1 MSTAPKGR
9 IVTFYS
15 FKGGVGRTMA
25 LANVAFLAAMNGRKV
40 LMMDWDLEAPGLA
53 YYYRGMTPPE
63 TAQTRGVLDL
73 ACEWVAAAR
82 AAASSDD
89 ADALIRRYDDGV
101 PFRDCVLP
109 LAADRLP
116 SHGALD
122 LISVGAA
129 RIAAAENQSY
139 EDVLAHFSW
148 ADLMES
154 DGGGLLIDA
163 LRRWAKQHYD
173 LILVDSRTGLSDV
186 AGICTLQ
193 LPDSVALCF
202 ALNRQ
207 NIDGVA
213 KVAGAIRAKRGQ
225 DITLHA
231 VPMRLPT
238 SQTFES
244 SDAHGYAMRELAR
257 VGGFSRDEVQDD
269 FKALGIP
276 SAEAIPFY
284 ESLAPFLADDPDN
297 DPLTRKYLRLTRE
310 FVSGQDLTVPEI
322 GSDWASQIRR
332 RLQPR
337 IATFEYLDKLQDADS
352 TRATSEILLLL
363 DAISDSDPDTLD
375 DEYVEALA
383 KTATVVAEEVDGE
396 QAGPL
401 YRKLLEVLR
410 QLSAHDPARWGLIFA
425 ENCSEYASNFL
436 FAEYEE
442 SIELRE
448 EIDATLSRVVTHE
461 ALLWR
466 IRNFRE
472 MAGLHSDR
480 AVFVALETVLGRMAP
495 VLATLRQEQTLLS
508 PEQRQ
513 HLDIAEIDYHRM
525 RGELAFDTDRH
536 DLALQEYSIAEQKI
550 KSVEVEDF
558 WLEVNSMESDIHA
571 HLAQLT
577 TGEQAAHHAL
587 AAVESEGY
595 IFFNIAMLAR
605 IVLDSDDAD
614 IMAEFVLS
622 AFSPQRQNLPLNLRV
637 TQNTLK
643 LLPAI
648 ASLVSQSGNPVPAL
662 SCLAQWLDAVA
673 QPHPRRRVSA
683 EAMAVLAESA
693 IALAAVLESAGLD
706 PAQYPALNAMATGEP
721 LPRPRPTPP
730 PSHDD

>member
-89 ADALIRRYDDGV
+89 ADALIRRYDDGA

-116 SHGALD
+116 RHGALD

-139 EDVLAHFSW
+139 EDALAHFSW

-269 FKALGIP
+269 FKTLGIP

-337 IATFEYLDKLQDADS
+337 IATFEYLDKLRDADS

-375 DEYVEALA
+375 DEYVAALA
-383 KTATVVAEEVDGE
+383 KTAVVVVEDVDNE
-396 QAGPL
+396 QAVPL

-425 ENCSEYASNFL
+425 ESCTGDMSSFL
-436 FAEYEE
+436 FLDYEE
-442 SIELRE
+442 NIELRE
-448 EIDATLSRVVTHE
+448 EIDATLSHVLTPE

-466 IRNFRE
+466 VRNFRE
-472 MAGLHSDR
+472 MADLYSNEDDL
-480 AVFVALETVLGRMAP
+480 AALEAILGRMAA

-508 PEQRQ
+508 PKQRQ
-513 HLDIAEIDYHRM
+513 RLDIAEIDYHRM
-525 RGELAFDTDRH
+525 RGGLAAETAQH
-536 DLALQEYSIAEQKI
+536 DLALHEYRIAEQKI
-550 KSVEVEDF
+550 KSAEAENF
-558 WLEVNSMESDIHA
+558 GIELEHVAFDVYYN
-571 HLAQLT
+571 LAQLT
-577 TGEQAAHHAL
+577 AGVQAAHHAL
-587 AAVESEGY
+587 AAIKLGVSP
-595 IFFNIAMLAR
+595 FFNIAMLAV
-605 IVLDSDDAD
+605 IVLDSEDAD

-622 AFSPQRQNLPLNLRV
+622 AFSPQRPSLPLNIRFAQDVLE
-637 TQNTLK
+637 LI
-643 LLPAI
+643 PAI

-683 EAMAVLAESA
+683 EAMAVLVESA
-693 IALAAVLESAGLD
+693 IALAAVLESAGMD

-721 LPRPRPTPP
+721 LPRPRSTAS
-730 PSHDD
+730 SHDD